1 MSVWDPNTLLAAA
14 KADHPAGIRMSKQ
27 LTKTSIRKVLISAV
41 MLVTALC
48 LSLSISISTYLD
60 VKEQRQLI
68 INKIE
73 MIADIISFNS
83 QITILF
89 DDRKTEDARLKSFQ
103 HVDIIKNI
111 HIYAIDDVTNRPVFF
126 TSYNASRT
134 PPVPLKV
141 NQIDELLTPRV
152 SEDHIELVRPVIYE
166 GNIEGYVYVRGG
178 LERLS
183 NYINQ
188 KILVDIALTLF
199 VLVLVLLVSRGIQKR
214 IATPIE
220 GLSTLLQDVS
230 KNHNYNARAPG
241 SHIAE
246 LNVLANNLNIMLAR
260 TENQLERHKADKQ
273 EIKQLNQSLEEKVN
287 QRTIALREANQ
298 ELLNALERMHQYQN
312 QIIENEKMASLGQM
326 VAGVAHE
333 VNTPIGLGI
342 TGSTLLRDKLS
353 DINDAFQSK
362 SLTSKQL
369 ERFIGDGIENLDLIY
384 RNLNRAAELVS
395 SFKRLAVSQDLEV
408 NSKIELSNL
417 LTEVVASLRAEIATK
432 QPEISIHC
440 DKGLEIES
448 KAGPLQQVLEQL
460 ISNSLLHGF
469 KDQQNNI
476 INITVTSSSEHLKL
490 EYFDNGGGVPKA
502 IKKRIF
508 DPFVTTRRGEG
519 GSGLGMHLVYNLV
532 TQALGGS
539 IALDEECK
547 KGAKFIITLPLSGN
561 VQ

>member
-1 MSVWDPNTLLAAA
+1 
-14 KADHPAGIRMSKQ
+14 MSKQ

-60 VKEQRQLI
+60 VKEQKQLI

-73 MIADIISFNS
+73 MIADIVAFNS

-103 HVDIIKNI
+103 QVDIIKNI
-111 HIYAIDDVTNRPVFF
+111 HIYAMDDVTNSPVFF

-141 NQIDELLTPRV
+141 NQIEELKTPKV
-152 SEDHIELVRPVIYE
+152 SEDYIELIKPVIYE

-183 NYINQ
+183 NYINK

-199 VLVLVLLVSRGIQKR
+199 VLLLVLLVSRGIQKR

-220 GLSTLLQDVS
+220 GLSALLQDVS
-230 KNHNYNARAPG
+230 KNHNYSARAPG
-241 SHIAE
+241 SNIAE

-353 DINDAFQSK
+353 DIREAFQTK

-369 ERFIGDGIENLDLIY
+369 ERFVNDGIENLDLIY

-408 NSKIELSNL
+408 NSQIDLSNL
-417 LTEVVASLRAEIATK
+417 LTEVVASMRAELSTK
-432 QPEISIHC
+432 QPEVTIDC
-440 DKGLEIES
+440 DSGLAIES

-469 KDQQNNI
+469 KDQQNNSI
-476 INITVTSSSEHLKL
+476 AITVKPSMGQLAI
-490 EYFDNGGGVPKA
+490 EYADNGMGVPKA

-539 IALDEECK
+539 ITLDEEFSQ
-547 KGAKFIITLPLSGN
+547 GAKFIITLPLSGN
-561 VQ
+561 LK

>member
-1 MSVWDPNTLLAAA
+1 
-14 KADHPAGIRMSKQ
+14 MSKQ

-60 VKEQRQLI
+60 VKEQKQLI

-73 MIADIISFNS
+73 MIADIVAFNS

-103 HVDIIKNI
+103 QVDIIKNI
-111 HIYAIDDVTNRPVFF
+111 HIYAMDDVTNTPVFF

-141 NQIDELLTPRV
+141 NQIEELKAPKV
-152 SEDHIELVRPVIYE
+152 SEDYIELIKPVVYE

-183 NYINQ
+183 NYINK

-199 VLVLVLLVSRGIQKR
+199 VLLLVLLVSRGIQKR

-220 GLSTLLQDVS
+220 ELSTLLQDVS
-230 KNHNYNARAPG
+230 KNHNYSARAPG
-241 SHIAE
+241 SNIAE

-353 DINDAFQSK
+353 DIREAFQTK

-369 ERFIGDGIENLDLIY
+369 ERFVKDGIENLDLIY

-408 NSKIELSNL
+408 NSRIDLSNL
-417 LTEVVASLRAEIATK
+417 LTEVVASMRAELSTK
-432 QPEISIHC
+432 QPEVTIDC
-440 DKGLEIES
+440 DTGLAIES

-469 KDQQNNI
+469 KDQQNNSI
-476 INITVTSSSEHLKL
+476 SITVKSSMGQLAI
-490 EYFDNGGGVPKA
+490 EYADNGMGVPKA

-532 TQALGGS
+532 TQALGGT
-539 IALDEECK
+539 ITLDEEFSQ
-547 KGAKFIITLPLSGN
+547 GAKFIITLPLSGDLK
-561 VQ
+561 

>member
-1 MSVWDPNTLLAAA
+1 
-14 KADHPAGIRMSKQ
+14 MSKQ

-60 VKEQRQLI
+60 VKEQKQLI

-73 MIADIISFNS
+73 MIADIVAFNS

-103 HVDIIKNI
+103 QVDIIKNI
-111 HIYAIDDVTNRPVFF
+111 HIYAIDDVTNKPVFF
-126 TSYNASRT
+126 TSFNASRT

-141 NQIDELLTPRV
+141 NQIDELATPKV
-152 SEDHIELVRPVIYE
+152 SEDYVELIKPVIYE
-166 GNIEGYVYVRGG
+166 GEIEGYVYIRGG

-183 NYINQ
+183 AYINK

-199 VLVLVLLVSRGIQKR
+199 VLLLVLLVSRGIQKR
-214 IATPIE
+214 IASPIE
-220 GLSTLLQDVS
+220 ALSNLLQDVS

-241 SHIAE
+241 SNISE

-260 TENQLERHKADKQ
+260 TQNQLERHQADKQ

-353 DINDAFQSK
+353 DINDAFQNK

-369 ERFIGDGIENLDLIY
+369 ERFISEGIENLDLIY

-408 NSKIELSNL
+408 N
-417 LTEVVASLRAEIATK
+417 TEVNLATLLKEVIAAMRPELATK
-432 QPEISIHC
+432 NPDVSLAC
-440 DKGLEIES
+440 DDNLTIQS
-448 KAGPLQQVLEQL
+448 KAGPMQQVLEQL
-460 ISNSLLHGF
+460 VSNSLLHGF
-469 KDQQNNI
+469 KSSEDNNI
-476 INITVTSSSEHLKL
+476 DITISSSGNEVTID
-490 EYFDNGGGVPKA
+490 YQDNGEGVPKA

-539 IALDEECK
+539 ITLDDEYK
-547 KGAKFIITLPLSGN
+547 SGARFIITLPKSGKAS
-561 VQ
+561 

>member
-1 MSVWDPNTLLAAA
+1 
-14 KADHPAGIRMSKQ
+14 MSKQ

-60 VKEQRQLI
+60 VKEQKQLI

-73 MIADIISFNS
+73 MIADIVAFNS

-103 HVDIIKNI
+103 QVDIIKNI
-111 HIYAIDDVTNRPVFF
+111 HIYAMDDVTNTPVFF

-141 NQIDELLTPRV
+141 NQIEELKTPKV
-152 SEDHIELVRPVIYE
+152 SEDYIELIKPVVYE

-183 NYINQ
+183 NYINK

-199 VLVLVLLVSRGIQKR
+199 VLLLVLLVSRGIQKR

-220 GLSTLLQDVS
+220 ELSTLLQDVS
-230 KNHNYNARAPG
+230 KNHNYSARAPG
-241 SHIAE
+241 SNIAE

-353 DINDAFQSK
+353 DIREAFQTK

-369 ERFIGDGIENLDLIY
+369 ERFVNDGIENLDLIY

-408 NSKIELSNL
+408 NSRIDLSNL
-417 LTEVVASLRAEIATK
+417 LTEVVASMRAELSTK
-432 QPEISIHC
+432 QPEVTIDC
-440 DKGLEIES
+440 DTGLAIES

-469 KDQQNNI
+469 KDQQNNSI
-476 INITVTSSSEHLKL
+476 SITVKSSMGQLAI
-490 EYFDNGGGVPKA
+490 EYADNGMGVPKA

-532 TQALGGS
+532 TQALGGT
-539 IALDEECK
+539 ITLDEEFSQ
-547 KGAKFIITLPLSGN
+547 GAKFIITLPLSGDLK
-561 VQ
+561 

>member
-1 MSVWDPNTLLAAA
+1 
-14 KADHPAGIRMSKQ
+14 MSKQ

-60 VKEQRQLI
+60 VKEQKQLI

-73 MIADIISFNS
+73 MIADIVAFNS

-103 HVDIIKNI
+103 QVDIIKNI
-111 HIYAIDDVTNRPVFF
+111 HIYAMDDVTNSPVFF

-141 NQIDELLTPRV
+141 NQIEELKTPKV
-152 SEDHIELVRPVIYE
+152 SEDYIELIKPVIYE

-183 NYINQ
+183 NYINK

-199 VLVLVLLVSRGIQKR
+199 VLLLVLLVSRGIQKR

-220 GLSTLLQDVS
+220 GLSALLQDVS
-230 KNHNYNARAPG
+230 KNHNYSARAPG
-241 SHIAE
+241 SNIAE

-353 DINDAFQSK
+353 DIREAFQTK

-369 ERFIGDGIENLDLIY
+369 ERFVNDGIENLDLIY

-408 NSKIELSNL
+408 NSRIDLSNL
-417 LTEVVASLRAEIATK
+417 LTEVVASMRAELSTK
-432 QPEISIHC
+432 QPEVTIDC
-440 DKGLEIES
+440 DSGLAIES

-469 KDQQNNI
+469 KDQQNNSI
-476 INITVTSSSEHLKL
+476 AITVKPSMGQLAI
-490 EYFDNGGGVPKA
+490 EYADNGMGVPKA

-539 IALDEECK
+539 ITLDEEFSQ
-547 KGAKFIITLPLSGN
+547 GAKFIITLPLSGN
-561 VQ
+561 LK

>member
-1 MSVWDPNTLLAAA
+1 
-14 KADHPAGIRMSKQ
+14 MSKQ

-60 VKEQRQLI
+60 VKEQKQLI

-73 MIADIISFNS
+73 MIADIVAFNS

-103 HVDIIKNI
+103 NVDIIKNI
-111 HIYAIDDVTNRPVFF
+111 HIYAMDDVTNSPVFF

-141 NQIDELLTPRV
+141 NQIEELKTPKV
-152 SEDHIELVRPVIYE
+152 SEDYIELIKPVVYE
-166 GNIEGYVYVRGG
+166 GNIEGYVYIRGG

-183 NYINQ
+183 NYINK

-220 GLSTLLQDVS
+220 ELSSLLQDVS
-230 KNHNYNARAPG
+230 KNHNYSARAPG
-241 SHIAE
+241 SNISE

-353 DINDAFQSK
+353 DIREAFQNK

-369 ERFIGDGIENLDLIY
+369 ERFVSDGIENLDLIY

-408 NSKIELSNL
+408 NSKIDLSNL
-417 LTEVVASLRAEIATK
+417 ITEVVASMRADLAAK
-432 QPEISIHC
+432 NPEVTIDC
-440 DKGLEIES
+440 DTELAINS

-460 ISNSLLHGF
+460 ITNSLLHAF
-469 KDQQNNI
+469 KDQINNTI
-476 INITVTSSSEHLKL
+476 FIAVRQSLDQLVI
-490 EYFDNGGGVPKA
+490 EYTDNGMGVPKA

-539 IALDEECK
+539 ITLDEEFSQ
-547 KGAKFIITLPLSGN
+547 GAKFIITLPLSGSL
-561 VQ
+561 